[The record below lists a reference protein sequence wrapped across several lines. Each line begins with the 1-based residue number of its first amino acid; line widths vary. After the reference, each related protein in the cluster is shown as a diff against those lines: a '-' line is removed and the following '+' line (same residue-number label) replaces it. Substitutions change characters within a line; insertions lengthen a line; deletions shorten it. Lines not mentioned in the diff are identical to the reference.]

1 MIYLLH
7 LLAMIAIQATLAQ
20 AAGLALGYGGMLSLC
35 TSAFAGIGAYSMAI
49 LAMRAGAPFWI
60 AVSASALLAAIV
72 ATLVGYLA
80 QRLRGDFFV
89 MATMGVQAV
98 VTAVLANWTGLT
110 GGVAGIVGVPRP
122 ISDGRGLAM
131 LLAGASIAIAIF
143 VGALSRSAFG
153 TALQAVRDDALAA
166 RAIGLR
172 PEYFR
177 GMAFGIAG
185 GLAALAGSMYAVQI
199 TYIDPTSFG
208 IGESVLV
215 LTMVILGGSGSTTGP
230 FVGATLLV
238 IMPEVLRLLGVPDAL
253 GANLRQVLYGGLL
266 ILMMFLRPRGFMGKY
281 ALD

>member
-7 LLAMIAIQATLAQ
+7 LLAMIAIHATLAQ

-49 LAMRAGAPFWI
+49 LTMRAGAPFWI
-60 AVSASALLAAIV
+60 AVSASALLAAII

-110 GGVAGIVGVPRP
+110 GGVAGIVGIPRP

-131 LLAGASIAIAIF
+131 LLAGGSIAIAIF
-143 VGALSRSAFG
+143 VSALSRSAFG
-153 TALQAVRDDALAA
+153 TALQAVRDDTLAA

-230 FVGATLLV
+230 FVGAALLV
-238 IMPEVLRLLGVPDAL
+238 ITPEVLRLLGVPDAL
-253 GANLRQVLYGGLL
+253 AANLRQVLYGCLL
-266 ILMMFLRPRGFMGKY
+266 ILMMFLRPRGFLGTY